1 MSTAIPRER
10 APRRPVKIPADLSVD
25 RPASTDPGR
34 NLSPTTPPTG
44 PVLDCAGRR
53 LELSHPVTMG
63 VINTTPDSFAD
74 GGTLYRSARLDLELA
89 MARAREMVDAGAA
102 ILDIG
107 GESTRP
113 GAAAVPLAEEMDRV
127 LPLLERIVAELD
139 VIVSVDTSS
148 PRLMTAAAALG
159 AGLLNDVRALAREGA
174 LAAAAA
180 TGLPVCLMHMRGEP
194 ATMQRAPRY
203 ADVVAEVEDSL
214 RGRVAACEAAG
225 IPRHRVILDP
235 GFGFGKTV
243 QHNLQLLNGLP
254 RLAGLGLPL
263 LVGLSRKSM
272 IQQLLGRPVG
282 ERLPASLALAVL
294 AAERGAA
301 IIRTHDVAATA
312 DAVAIWTALNSVEDK

>member
-1 MSTAIPRER
+1 
-10 APRRPVKIPADLSVD
+10 
-25 RPASTDPGR
+25 
-34 NLSPTTPPTG
+34 
-44 PVLDCAGRR
+44 
-53 LELSHPVTMG
+53 MG

-74 GGTLYRSARLDLELA
+74 GGTLYRSARLDLGLA
-89 MARAREMVDAGAA
+89 MERAREMVDAGAA

-113 GAAAVPLAEEMDRV
+113 GAGVVGVSQEMDRV
-127 LPLLERIVAELD
+127 LPLLERVVAELD

-148 PRLMTAAAALG
+148 PQLMTAAAGLG
-159 AGLLNDVRALAREGA
+159 AGLLNDVRALGREGA

-194 ATMQRAPRY
+194 DTMQRAPGY
-203 ADVVAEVEDSL
+203 ADVVAEVEGFL
-214 RGRVAACEAAG
+214 RERTAACEAAG
-225 IPRHRVILDP
+225 IPRRRLVLDP
-235 GFGFGKTV
+235 GFGFGKTLE
-243 QHNLQLLNGLP
+243 HNLQLLGGLP
-254 RLAGLGLPL
+254 RLAGIGLPL

-272 IQQLLGRPVG
+272 IQQMIGRPVA

-312 DAVAIWTALNSVEDK
+312 DAVAMWTALATVGDE